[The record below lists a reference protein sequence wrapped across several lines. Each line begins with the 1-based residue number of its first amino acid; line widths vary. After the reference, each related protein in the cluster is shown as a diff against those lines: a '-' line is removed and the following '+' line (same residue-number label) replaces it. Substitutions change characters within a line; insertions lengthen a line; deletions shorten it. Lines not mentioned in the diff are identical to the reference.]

1 MEVNT
6 PVFSSPPAASPGTPG
21 ALMEKEIPPSLPPA
35 GAVLTEPPGDG
46 WDSRAPHSGKMGQV
60 KDVLNGNKPPSEVF
74 PHIRHR

>member
-35 GAVLTEPPGDG
+35 GAVLTEPPEMDG
-46 WDSRAPHSGKMGQV
+46 TAGHLTQEKWDK
-60 KDVLNGNKPPSEVF
+60 
-74 PHIRHR
+74 